1 MSTVTATGT
10 TAARADRSH
19 PTRRGVAS
27 LGPGRRPGKFGP
39 GKRRLRGEARLHPL
53 VWVFVVAVMSFS
65 LVPFYWLINTSLK
78 TGSSLG
84 EGELFPSQP
93 TLDNYVSV
101 FGSSEFL
108 LAMRNSVIIAV
119 VTTCVALIFA
129 SFAAYAL
136 ARLKMRRKGLILT
149 LILSVTTFPAIA
161 IAAPMFSIW
170 REIGLYDTLPG
181 LIIPK
186 LTFALPLA
194 IYTLTSFFREIPR
207 ELEESAY
214 IDGASPFQAFRK
226 VILPLAVPGLATTAI
241 LVFISVWNEFL
252 LAVTLTTSPA
262 ARPVPVAIAFFNGTS
277 EFDQPLGTISAAS
290 VIITVPLVVLVLVCQ
305 KRIVSGMTAGA
316 VKG

>member
-1 MSTVTATGT
+1 MSTLLAERPTQRPEGTA
-10 TAARADRSH
+10 RIPR
-19 PTRRGVAS
+19 
-27 LGPGRRPGKFGP
+27 
-39 GKRRLRGEARLHPL
+39 RRLRGEARLHPL
-53 VWVFVVAVMSFS
+53 TWLFVLGVMAFS

-78 TGSSLG
+78 KGASLG
-84 EGELFPSQP
+84 QGELFSSDPS
-93 TLDNYVSV
+93 LENYLTVLQNA
-101 FGSSEFL
+101 EFL
-108 LAMRNSVIIAV
+108 LALRNSVIIAV
-119 VTTCVALIFA
+119 VTTGVALVFA

-136 ARLKMRRKGLILT
+136 ARLRMRRKSLILT

-161 IAAPMFSIW
+161 IAAPMFAIW
-170 REIGLYDTLPG
+170 RDIGLYDTLLG

-214 IDGASPFQAFRK
+214 MDGASPFQAFRK

-252 LAVTLTTSPA
+252 LAVTLTTSPD
-262 ARPVPVAIAFFNGTS
+262 ARPVPVAIAFFSGAS

-290 VIITVPLVVLVLVCQ
+290 VLITIPLVVLVLICQ
-305 KRIVSGMTAGA
+305 RRIVSGMTAGA

>member
-1 MSTVTATGT
+1 MSILTAQRT
-10 TAARADRSH
+10 TAAPAAQRRS
-19 PTRRGVAS
+19 PKRS
-27 LGPGRRPGKFGP
+27 SP
-39 GKRRLRGEARLHPL
+39 KRRLRGEAKLHPI
-53 VWVFVVAVMSFS
+53 VWVFVFAVMGFS
-65 LVPFYWLINTSLK
+65 LIPFYWLVNTSLK
-78 TGSSLG
+78 KGVSLSK
-84 EGELFPSQP
+84 GELYPSQP
-93 TLDNYVSV
+93 TLENYLVV
-101 FGSSEFL
+101 FQNPEFL
-108 LAMRNSVIIAV
+108 LALRNSVIIAV
-119 VTTCVALIFA
+119 VTTTVALVFA

-136 ARLKMRRKGLILT
+136 ARLKMRRKAMILT

-170 REIGLYDTLPG
+170 REIGLYDTLLG

-194 IYTLTSFFREIPR
+194 IYTLTSFFKEIPR

-214 IDGASPFQAFRK
+214 MDGATPFTAFRK

-252 LAVTLTTSPA
+252 LAVTLTTSPE
-262 ARPVPVAIAFFNGTS
+262 ARPVPVAIAFFSGTS

-290 VIITVPLVVLVLVCQ
+290 VIITVPLVILVLVCQ

>member
-1 MSTVTATGT
+1 MSTLTAQRAK
-10 TAARADRSH
+10 AAPA
-19 PTRRGVAS
+19 A
-27 LGPGRRPGKFGP
+27 PGRTPR
-39 GKRRLRGEARLHPL
+39 RRLRGEARLHPA
-53 VWVFVVAVMSFS
+53 VWIFVVAVMGFS
-65 LVPFYWLINTSLK
+65 LIPFYWLVNTSLK
-78 TGSSLG
+78 TGPSLSK
-84 EGELFPSQP
+84 GELFPSQP
-93 TLDNYVSV
+93 TIGNYVAV
-101 FGSSEFL
+101 FQNPEFL
-108 LAMRNSVIIAV
+108 LALRNSVIIAV
-119 VTTCVALIFA
+119 VTTTVALVFA

-136 ARLKMRRKGLILT
+136 ARLKMRRKALILT

-161 IAAPMFSIW
+161 IAAPIFSIW
-170 REIGLYDTLPG
+170 REIGLYDTLLG

-214 IDGASPFQAFRK
+214 MDGATPFTAFRK

-252 LAVTLTTSPA
+252 LAVTLTTSSE
-262 ARPVPVAIAFFNGTS
+262 ARPVPVAIAFFSGTS

-290 VIITVPLVVLVLVCQ
+290 VIITVPLVILVLLCQ
-305 KRIVSGMTAGA
+305 RRIVSGMTAGA

>member
-1 MSTVTATGT
+1 M
-10 TAARADRSH
+10 
-19 PTRRGVAS
+19 TR
-27 LGPGRRPGKFGP
+27 
-39 GKRRLRGEARLHPL
+39 PL
-53 VWVFVVAVMSFS
+53 TLLFALAVMLAS

-78 TGSSLG
+78 TGAELSSGSLHPGSPSLRNYLEVLQDEDFLTALG
-84 EGELFPSQP
+84 
-93 TLDNYVSV
+93 
-101 FGSSEFL
+101 
-108 LAMRNSVIIAV
+108 NSLIVGV
-119 VTTCVALIFA
+119 VTTSLALLLA

-136 ARLKMRRKGLILT
+136 ARLKLPRKGIILG
-149 LILSVTTFPAIA
+149 LVLSVTTFPVIA
-161 IAAPMFSIW
+161 IAAPMFTIW
-170 REIGLYDTLPG
+170 RDIGLYDTLAG

-214 IDGASPFQAFRK
+214 MDGATPFTAFRK

-252 LAVTLTTSPA
+252 LAVTLTTSPE
-262 ARPVPVAIAFFNGTS
+262 ARPVPVAIAFFSGTS

-290 VIITVPLVVLVLVCQ
+290 VIITVPLVVLVLLCQ

>member
-1 MSTVTATGT
+1 MT
-10 TAARADRSH
+10 TLLAKRPDQRIN
-19 PTRRGVAS
+19 GE
-27 LGPGRRPGKFGP
+27 GRRTLQ
-39 GKRRLRGEARLHPL
+39 RRLRGEARLHPL
-53 VWVFVVAVMSFS
+53 TWIFVVAVMAFS
-65 LVPFYWLINTSLK
+65 LVPFYWLVNTSLK
-78 TGSSLG
+78 KGASLG
-84 EGELFPSQP
+84 RGGLFPSEP
-93 TLDNYVSV
+93 TVENYLAVLQNA
-101 FGSSEFL
+101 EFL
-108 LAMRNSVIIAV
+108 LALRNSVIIAV
-119 VTTCVALIFA
+119 VTTTVALVFG

-136 ARLKMRRKGLILT
+136 ARLKMRRKALILT

-161 IAAPMFSIW
+161 IAAPMFAIW
-170 REIGLYDTLPG
+170 REIGLYDTLLG

-214 IDGASPFQAFRK
+214 MDGASPFQAFSR

-252 LAVTLTTSPA
+252 LAVTLTTSPE
-262 ARPVPVAIAFFNGTS
+262 ARPAPVAIAFFSGAS

-290 VIITVPLVVLVLVCQ
+290 VLITIPLVVLVLICQ

>member
-1 MSTVTATGT
+1 MSTLTAERT
-10 TAARADRSH
+10 TAAPA
-19 PTRRGVAS
+19 T
-27 LGPGRRPGKFGP
+27 GRKSP
-39 GKRRLRGEARLHPL
+39 KRRLRGEAKLHPL
-53 VWVFVVAVMSFS
+53 VWVFVVAVMGFS
-65 LVPFYWLINTSLK
+65 LIPFYWLVNTSLK
-78 TGSSLG
+78 KGASLSK
-84 EGELFPSQP
+84 GELFPSQP
-93 TLDNYVSV
+93 TLENYLVV
-101 FGSSEFL
+101 FQNPEFL
-108 LAMRNSVIIAV
+108 LALRNSVIIAV
-119 VTTCVALIFA
+119 VTTTVALVFA

-136 ARLKMRRKGLILT
+136 ARLKMRRKAMILT

-170 REIGLYDTLPG
+170 REIGLYDTLLG

-194 IYTLTSFFREIPR
+194 IYTLTSFFKEIPR

-214 IDGASPFQAFRK
+214 MDGATPFTAFRK

-252 LAVTLTTSPA
+252 LAVTLTTSPE
-262 ARPVPVAIAFFNGTS
+262 ARPVPVAIAFFSGTS

-290 VIITVPLVVLVLVCQ
+290 VIITVPLVILVLLSQ

>member
-1 MSTVTATGT
+1 MSTLTPQR
-10 TAARADRSH
+10 TAAEPAAPGART
-19 PTRRGVAS
+19 TRR
-27 LGPGRRPGKFGP
+27 RTR
-39 GKRRLRGEARLHPL
+39 ARAQLHPV
-53 VWVFVVAVMSFS
+53 VWVFVIAVMGFS
-65 LVPFYWLINTSLK
+65 LIPFYWLVNTSLK
-78 TGSSLG
+78 KGVSLSQ
-84 EGELFPSQP
+84 GELFPSQP
-93 TLDNYVSV
+93 TFENYAAV
-101 FGSSEFL
+101 FQNAEFL
-108 LAMRNSVIIAV
+108 LALRNSVIIAV
-119 VTTCVALIFA
+119 VTTTVALVLA

-136 ARLKMRRKGLILT
+136 ARLKMRRKALILT

-161 IAAPMFSIW
+161 IAAPLFSIW
-170 REIGLYDTLPG
+170 REIGLYDTLLG

-194 IYTLTSFFREIPR
+194 IYTLTSFFKEIPR

-214 IDGASPFQAFRK
+214 MDGATPFTAFRK

-252 LAVTLTTSPA
+252 LAVTLTTSPE
-262 ARPVPVAIAFFNGTS
+262 ARPVPVAIAFFSGTS

-290 VIITVPLVVLVLVCQ
+290 VIITVPLVVLVLLCQ

>member
-1 MSTVTATGT
+1 MA
-10 TAARADRSH
+10 
-19 PTRRGVAS
+19 
-27 LGPGRRPGKFGP
+27 
-39 GKRRLRGEARLHPL
+39 
-53 VWVFVVAVMSFS
+53 FS

-78 TGSSLG
+78 KGASLG
-84 EGELFPSQP
+84 QGELFPSEP
-93 TLDNYVSV
+93 SLENYLTVLQNA
-101 FGSSEFL
+101 EFL
-108 LAMRNSVIIAV
+108 LALRNSVIIAV
-119 VTTCVALIFA
+119 VTTGIALVFA

-136 ARLKMRRKGLILT
+136 ARLKMRRKSLILT

-161 IAAPMFSIW
+161 IAAPMFAIW
-170 REIGLYDTLPG
+170 RDIGLYDTLLG

-214 IDGASPFQAFRK
+214 MDGASPFQAFRK

-252 LAVTLTTSPA
+252 LAVTLTTSPN
-262 ARPVPVAIAFFNGTS
+262 ARPVPVAIAFFSGAS

-290 VIITVPLVVLVLVCQ
+290 VLITIPLVVLVLVCQ

>member
-1 MSTVTATGT
+1 MSTLTAERP
-10 TAARADRSH
+10 TADLAK
-19 PTRRGVAS
+19 
-27 LGPGRRPGKFGP
+27 RPKAP
-39 GKRRLRGEARLHPL
+39 KRRLRGESKLHPL
-53 VWVFVVAVMSFS
+53 VWVFVVAVMAFS
-65 LVPFYWLINTSLK
+65 LIPFYWLVNTSLK
-78 TGSSLG
+78 KGASLSQ
-84 EGELFPSQP
+84 GELFPSQP
-93 TLDNYVSV
+93 TLENYLVV
-101 FGSSEFL
+101 FQNPEFL
-108 LAMRNSVIIAV
+108 LALRNSVIIAV
-119 VTTCVALIFA
+119 VTTTVALVFA

-136 ARLKMRRKGLILT
+136 ARLKMRRKAMILT

-170 REIGLYDTLPG
+170 REIGLYDTLLG

-194 IYTLTSFFREIPR
+194 IYTLTSFFKEIPR

-214 IDGASPFQAFRK
+214 MDGATPFVAFRK

-252 LAVTLTTSPA
+252 LAVTLTTSPE
-262 ARPVPVAIAFFNGTS
+262 ARPVPVAIAFFSGTS

-290 VIITVPLVVLVLVCQ
+290 VIITVPLVILVLVCQ

>member
-1 MSTVTATGT
+1 MSTLTAQRT
-10 TAARADRSH
+10 TAGPAASGRS
-19 PTRRGVAS
+19 PKRRS
-27 LGPGRRPGKFGP
+27 PR
-39 GKRRLRGEARLHPL
+39 RRLRGEAKLHPI
-53 VWVFVVAVMSFS
+53 VWVFVFAVMGFS
-65 LVPFYWLINTSLK
+65 LIPFYWLVNTSLK
-78 TGSSLG
+78 KGVSLSK
-84 EGELFPSQP
+84 GELFPSQP
-93 TLDNYVSV
+93 TFENYLAV
-101 FGSSEFL
+101 FQNPEFL
-108 LAMRNSVIIAV
+108 LALRNSVIIAV
-119 VTTCVALIFA
+119 VTTTVALVFA

-136 ARLKMRRKGLILT
+136 ARLKMRRKALILT

-170 REIGLYDTLPG
+170 REIGLYDTLLG

-194 IYTLTSFFREIPR
+194 IYTLTSFFKEIPR

-214 IDGASPFQAFRK
+214 MDGATPFTAFRK

-252 LAVTLTTSPA
+252 LAVTLTTSPE
-262 ARPVPVAIAFFNGTS
+262 ARPVPVAIAFFSGTS

-290 VIITVPLVVLVLVCQ
+290 VIITVPLVILVLVCQ

>member
-1 MSTVTATGT
+1 MSTLTAERT
-10 TAARADRSH
+10 TAAPA
-19 PTRRGVAS
+19 A
-27 LGPGRRPGKFGP
+27 RPRP
-39 GKRRLRGEARLHPL
+39 PKRRLRAGAKLHPL
-53 VWVFVVAVMSFS
+53 VWVFVIAVMGFS
-65 LVPFYWLINTSLK
+65 LIPFYWLVNTSLK
-78 TGSSLG
+78 KGVSLSK
-84 EGELFPSQP
+84 GELFPSQP
-93 TLDNYVSV
+93 TFENYLVV
-101 FGSSEFL
+101 FQNPEFL
-108 LAMRNSVIIAV
+108 LALRNSVIIAV
-119 VTTCVALIFA
+119 VTTTVALVFA

-136 ARLKMRRKGLILT
+136 ARLKMRRKALILT

-170 REIGLYDTLPG
+170 REIGLYDTLLG

-194 IYTLTSFFREIPR
+194 IYTLTSFFKEIPR

-214 IDGASPFQAFRK
+214 MDGATPFMAFRK

-252 LAVTLTTSPA
+252 LAVTLTTSPE
-262 ARPVPVAIAFFNGTS
+262 ARPVPVAIAFFSGTS

-290 VIITVPLVVLVLVCQ
+290 VIITVPLVILVLVCQ

>member
-1 MSTVTATGT
+1 MSTLTAERP
-10 TAARADRSH
+10 TAELAK
-19 PTRRGVAS
+19 
-27 LGPGRRPGKFGP
+27 RPKAP
-39 GKRRLRGEARLHPL
+39 KRRLRGESKLHPL
-53 VWVFVVAVMSFS
+53 VWVFVVAVMAFS
-65 LVPFYWLINTSLK
+65 LIPFYWLVNTSLK
-78 TGSSLG
+78 KGASLSQ
-84 EGELFPSQP
+84 GELFPSQP
-93 TLDNYVSV
+93 TLENYLVV
-101 FGSSEFL
+101 FQNPEFL
-108 LAMRNSVIIAV
+108 LALRNSGIIAV
-119 VTTCVALIFA
+119 VTTTVALVFA

-136 ARLKMRRKGLILT
+136 ARLKMRRKAMILT

-170 REIGLYDTLPG
+170 REIGLYDTLLG

-194 IYTLTSFFREIPR
+194 IYTLTSFFKEIPR

-214 IDGASPFQAFRK
+214 MDGATPFVAFRK

-252 LAVTLTTSPA
+252 LAVTLTTSPE
-262 ARPVPVAIAFFNGTS
+262 ARPVPVAIAFFSGTS

-290 VIITVPLVVLVLVCQ
+290 VIITVPLVILVLVCQ

>member
-1 MSTVTATGT
+1 MSTLTAQRT
-10 TAARADRSH
+10 TAAPAAPGGSPKRRS
-19 PTRRGVAS
+19 PR
-27 LGPGRRPGKFGP
+27 
-39 GKRRLRGEARLHPL
+39 RRLRGEAKLHPV
-53 VWVFVVAVMSFS
+53 VWVFVFAVMGFS
-65 LVPFYWLINTSLK
+65 LIPFYWLVNTSLK
-78 TGSSLG
+78 QGVSLSK
-84 EGELFPSQP
+84 GELFPSQP
-93 TLDNYVSV
+93 TFENYLAV
-101 FGSSEFL
+101 FQNPEFL
-108 LAMRNSVIIAV
+108 LALRNSVIIAV
-119 VTTCVALIFA
+119 VTTTVALVFA

-136 ARLKMRRKGLILT
+136 ARLKMRRKAMILT

-170 REIGLYDTLPG
+170 REIGLYDTLLG

-194 IYTLTSFFREIPR
+194 IYTLTSFFKEIPR

-214 IDGASPFQAFRK
+214 MDGATPFMAFRK

-252 LAVTLTTSPA
+252 LAVTLTTSPE
-262 ARPVPVAIAFFNGTS
+262 ARPVPVAIAFFSGTS

-290 VIITVPLVVLVLVCQ
+290 VIITVPLVILVLLCQ

>member
-1 MSTVTATGT
+1 MSTLTTQRT
-10 TAARADRSH
+10 TAAPAAPGGSPKRRS
-19 PTRRGVAS
+19 PR
-27 LGPGRRPGKFGP
+27 
-39 GKRRLRGEARLHPL
+39 RRLRGEAKLHPV
-53 VWVFVVAVMSFS
+53 VWVFVIAVMGFS
-65 LVPFYWLINTSLK
+65 LIPFYWLVNTSLK
-78 TGSSLG
+78 KGVSLSK
-84 EGELFPSQP
+84 GELFPSQP
-93 TLDNYVSV
+93 TFENYLAV
-101 FGSSEFL
+101 FQSPEFL
-108 LAMRNSVIIAV
+108 LALRNSVIIAV
-119 VTTCVALIFA
+119 VTTTVALVFA

-136 ARLKMRRKGLILT
+136 ARLKMRRKALILT

-170 REIGLYDTLPG
+170 REIGLYDTLLG

-194 IYTLTSFFREIPR
+194 IYTLTSFFKEIPR

-214 IDGASPFQAFRK
+214 MDGATPFMAFRK

-252 LAVTLTTSPA
+252 LAVTLTTSPE
-262 ARPVPVAIAFFNGTS
+262 ARPVPVAIAFFSGTS

-290 VIITVPLVVLVLVCQ
+290 VIITIPLVILVLVCQ

>member
-1 MSTVTATGT
+1 MSTLTPQR
-10 TAARADRSH
+10 TAAEPAAPGART
-19 PTRRGVAS
+19 TRRRTR
-27 LGPGRRPGKFGP
+27 GR
-39 GKRRLRGEARLHPL
+39 AQLHPV
-53 VWVFVVAVMSFS
+53 VWVIVIAVMGFS
-65 LVPFYWLINTSLK
+65 LIPFYWLVNTSLK
-78 TGSSLG
+78 KGVSLSQ
-84 EGELFPSQP
+84 GELFPSQP
-93 TLDNYVSV
+93 TFENYAAV
-101 FGSSEFL
+101 FQNAEFL
-108 LAMRNSVIIAV
+108 LALRNSVIIAV
-119 VTTCVALIFA
+119 VTTTVALVLA

-136 ARLKMRRKGLILT
+136 ARLKMRRKALILT

-161 IAAPMFSIW
+161 IAAPLFSIW
-170 REIGLYDTLPG
+170 REIGLYDTLLG

-194 IYTLTSFFREIPR
+194 IYTLTSFFKEIPR

-214 IDGASPFQAFRK
+214 MDGATPFTAFRK

-252 LAVTLTTSPA
+252 LAVTLTTSPE
-262 ARPVPVAIAFFNGTS
+262 ARPVPVAIAFFSGTS

-290 VIITVPLVVLVLVCQ
+290 VIITVPLVVLVLLCQ

>member
-1 MSTVTATGT
+1 MSTVLEERRTAVQAGPGPRHT
-10 TAARADRSH
+10 RK
-19 PTRRGVAS
+19 PLRRGES
-27 LGPGRRPGKFGP
+27 
-39 GKRRLRGEARLHPL
+39 RLHP
-53 VWVFVVAVMSFS
+53 VTWIFVLSVMAFS

-78 TGSSLG
+78 AGESLG
-84 EGELFPSQP
+84 AGELFPSQP
-93 TLDNYVSV
+93 TLDNYLVV
-101 FGSSEFL
+101 FGNPDFFL
-108 LAMRNSVIIAV
+108 ALRNSVIIAV
-119 VTTCVALIFA
+119 VTTAVALVFA

-136 ARLKMRRKGLILT
+136 ARLKMKRKALLLT

-170 REIGLYDTLPG
+170 REIGLYDTLIG

-194 IYTLTSFFREIPR
+194 IYTLTSFFREIPK

-214 IDGASPFQAFRK
+214 IDGASPFLAFRK

-252 LAVTLTTSPA
+252 LAVTLTTSPES
-262 ARPVPVAIAFFNGTS
+262 RPVPVAIAFFNGTS
-277 EFDQPLGTISAAS
+277 EYDQPIGAISAAS
-290 VIITVPLVVLVLVCQ
+290 VLITIPLVILVLVCQ
-305 KRIVSGMTAGA
+305 KRIVAGMTAGA

>member
-1 MSTVTATGT
+1 MSTLTAERP
-10 TAARADRSH
+10 TAEL
-19 PTRRGVAS
+19 AS
-27 LGPGRRPGKFGP
+27 RPKAP
-39 GKRRLRGEARLHPL
+39 KRRRLRGESKLHPL
-53 VWVFVVAVMSFS
+53 VWVFVVAVMAFS
-65 LVPFYWLINTSLK
+65 LIPFYWLVNTSLK
-78 TGSSLG
+78 KGASLSQ
-84 EGELFPSQP
+84 GELFPSQP
-93 TLDNYVSV
+93 TLENYLVV
-101 FGSSEFL
+101 FQNPEFL
-108 LAMRNSVIIAV
+108 LALRNSVIIAV
-119 VTTCVALIFA
+119 VTTTVALVFA

-136 ARLKMRRKGLILT
+136 ARLKMRRKAMILT

-170 REIGLYDTLPG
+170 REIGLYDTLLG

-194 IYTLTSFFREIPR
+194 IYTLTSFFKEIPR

-214 IDGASPFQAFRK
+214 MDGATPFVAFRK

-252 LAVTLTTSPA
+252 LAVTLTTSPES
-262 ARPVPVAIAFFNGTS
+262 RPVPVAIAFFSGTS

-290 VIITVPLVVLVLVCQ
+290 VIITIPLVILVLLCQ

>member
-1 MSTVTATGT
+1 MSTLTPQR
-10 TAARADRSH
+10 TAAEPAAPGART
-19 PTRRGVAS
+19 TRRRTR
-27 LGPGRRPGKFGP
+27 GR
-39 GKRRLRGEARLHPL
+39 AQLHPV
-53 VWVFVVAVMSFS
+53 VWVFVIAVMGFS
-65 LVPFYWLINTSLK
+65 LIPFYWLVNTSLK
-78 TGSSLG
+78 KGVSLSQ
-84 EGELFPSQP
+84 GELFPSQP
-93 TLDNYVSV
+93 TFENYAAV
-101 FGSSEFL
+101 FQNAEFL
-108 LAMRNSVIIAV
+108 LALRNSVIIAV
-119 VTTCVALIFA
+119 VTTTVALVLA

-136 ARLKMRRKGLILT
+136 ARLKMRRKALILT

-161 IAAPMFSIW
+161 IAAPLFSIW
-170 REIGLYDTLPG
+170 REIGLYDTLLG

-194 IYTLTSFFREIPR
+194 IYTLTSFFKEIPR

-214 IDGASPFQAFRK
+214 MDGATPFTAFRK

-252 LAVTLTTSPA
+252 LAVTLTTSPE
-262 ARPVPVAIAFFNGTS
+262 ARPVPVAIAFFSGTS

-290 VIITVPLVVLVLVCQ
+290 VIITVPLVLLVLLCQ

>member
-1 MSTVTATGT
+1 MSTLTAERP
-10 TAARADRSH
+10 TAELA
-19 PTRRGVAS
+19 TRPKA
-27 LGPGRRPGKFGP
+27 P
-39 GKRRLRGEARLHPL
+39 KRRLRGESKLHPL
-53 VWVFVVAVMSFS
+53 VWVFVVAVMAFS
-65 LVPFYWLINTSLK
+65 LIPFYWLVNTSLK
-78 TGSSLG
+78 KGASLSQ
-84 EGELFPSQP
+84 GELFPSQP
-93 TLDNYVSV
+93 TLENYLVV
-101 FGSSEFL
+101 FQNPEFL
-108 LAMRNSVIIAV
+108 LALRNSVIIAV
-119 VTTCVALIFA
+119 VTTTVALVFA

-136 ARLKMRRKGLILT
+136 ARLKMRRKAMILT

-170 REIGLYDTLPG
+170 REIGLYDTLLG

-194 IYTLTSFFREIPR
+194 IYTLTSFFKEIPR

-214 IDGASPFQAFRK
+214 MDGATPFVAFRK

-252 LAVTLTTSPA
+252 LAVTLTTSPE
-262 ARPVPVAIAFFNGTS
+262 ARPVPVAIAFFSGTS

-290 VIITVPLVVLVLVCQ
+290 VIITVPLVILVLVCQ

>member
-1 MSTVTATGT
+1 MSAVLAERVERSSSPALKTARNGNRRD
-10 TAARADRSH
+10 RA
-19 PTRRGVAS
+19 
-27 LGPGRRPGKFGP
+27 K
-39 GKRRLRGEARLHPL
+39 LHPL
-53 VWVFVVAVMSFS
+53 VLVFALAVMAFS

-78 TGSSLG
+78 AGASLSK
-84 EGELFPSQP
+84 GELFPSSP
-93 TLDNYVSV
+93 TFANYLEV
-101 FGSSEFL
+101 FKNGDFL
-108 LAMRNSVIIAV
+108 LALRNSVIIAV
-119 VTTCVALIFA
+119 VTTVVALILA

-136 ARLKMRRKGLILT
+136 ARLKMRRKAFLLT
-149 LILSVTTFPAIA
+149 MILSVTTFPAIA
-161 IAAPMFSIW
+161 IAAPIFSIW
-170 REIGLYDTLPG
+170 REIGLYDTLIG

-214 IDGASPFQAFRK
+214 IDGASPFQTFYK

-252 LAVTLTTSPA
+252 LAVTLTTSPE

-277 EFDQPLGTISAAS
+277 EFDQPIGTISAAS
-290 VIITVPLVVLVLVCQ
+290 VLITIPLVILVLVCQ

>member
-1 MSTVTATGT
+1 MSTLTPQR
-10 TAARADRSH
+10 TAAEPAAPGART
-19 PTRRGVAS
+19 TRRRTR
-27 LGPGRRPGKFGP
+27 GR
-39 GKRRLRGEARLHPL
+39 AQLHPV
-53 VWVFVVAVMSFS
+53 VWVFVIAVMGFS
-65 LVPFYWLINTSLK
+65 LIPFYWLVNTSLK
-78 TGSSLG
+78 KGVSLSK
-84 EGELFPSQP
+84 GELFPSQP
-93 TLDNYVSV
+93 TFENYAAV
-101 FGSSEFL
+101 FQNAEFL
-108 LAMRNSVIIAV
+108 LALRNSVIIAV
-119 VTTCVALIFA
+119 VTTTVALVLA

-136 ARLKMRRKGLILT
+136 ARLKMRRKALILT

-161 IAAPMFSIW
+161 IAAPLFSIW
-170 REIGLYDTLPG
+170 REIGLYDTLLG

-194 IYTLTSFFREIPR
+194 IYTLTSFFKEIPR

-214 IDGASPFQAFRK
+214 MDGATPFTAFRK

-252 LAVTLTTSPA
+252 LAVTLTTSPE
-262 ARPVPVAIAFFNGTS
+262 ARPVPVAIAFFSGTS

-290 VIITVPLVVLVLVCQ
+290 VIITVPLVVLVLLCQ

>member
-1 MSTVTATGT
+1 MSTVLEERR
-10 TAARADRSH
+10 AAVQAGPGPRTRK
-19 PTRRGVAS
+19 PLRRGES
-27 LGPGRRPGKFGP
+27 
-39 GKRRLRGEARLHPL
+39 RLHP
-53 VWVFVVAVMSFS
+53 VTWIFVLAVMAFS

-78 TGSSLG
+78 AGESLG
-84 EGELFPSQP
+84 AGELFPSKP
-93 TLDNYVSV
+93 TLDNYLVV
-101 FGSSEFL
+101 FRNPDFFL
-108 LAMRNSVIIAV
+108 ALRNSVIIAV
-119 VTTCVALIFA
+119 VTTAVALVFA

-136 ARLKMRRKGLILT
+136 ARLKMKRKAMLLT

-170 REIGLYDTLPG
+170 REIGLYDTLIG

-194 IYTLTSFFREIPR
+194 IYTLTSFFREIPK

-214 IDGASPFQAFRK
+214 IDGASPFLAFRK

-252 LAVTLTTSPA
+252 LAVTLTTSPES
-262 ARPVPVAIAFFNGTS
+262 RPVPVAIAFFNGTS
-277 EFDQPLGTISAAS
+277 EYDQPIGAISAAS
-290 VIITVPLVVLVLVCQ
+290 VLITIPLVILVLICQ
-305 KRIVSGMTAGA
+305 KRIVAGMTAGA